1 MQLDSKAPKTSIE
14 DYAYQETRYKML
26 TLSKPEE
33 AKRLL
38 EFAEEDAKTRWLIYE
53 QLANMDYSQMAEAA
67 D

>member
-1 MQLDSKAPKTSIE
+1 
-14 DYAYQETRYKML
+14 
-26 TLSKPEE
+26 LSKPEE

-38 EFAEEDAKTRWLIYE
+38 KFAQEDAKTRWLIYE